1 MTVAGAAKRRVLVV
15 SHYPVFGGPHNVAMR
30 VNAALTGTGWEIRM
44 LVPEGPG
51 NAVERLRAGGVCVYR
66 LPLHRLRKG
75 VDPRGQAAF
84 VAKLPSE
91 VAGIR
96 RLLREEAIDVLLL
109 GGYLNPHGAIA
120 ARLEGVPIVWQV
132 ANVHTFSVL
141 RPALIRM
148 IESFADAIMF
158 TSERLRQVYMGERAS
173 RVRVFPFY
181 PPVDTRLFF
190 SSEAKRRETRRRL
203 GIPDDAPVVGTVGN
217 VTPQKGMEYFFQA
230 AQIILSSH
238 PDCRFLIVGDNTSH
252 RDYNEKILAQI
263 QRLELSPERLIFT
276 GALPDVENY
285 YPAMD
290 IKLITSLWEGVPTA
304 VLEAMASGLPV
315 VTTDVGGLREVVGD
329 GERGFVVPSRDPAA
343 SAAAALRLLDNDRL
357 RREMAQRARRH
368 AVEHFDVAICAE
380 VHRQAFEAAIE
391 HRTVRE
397 S

>member
-1 MTVAGAAKRRVLVV
+1 M
-15 SHYPVFGGPHNVAMR
+15 
-30 VNAALTGTGWEIRM
+30 
-44 LVPEGPG
+44 
-51 NAVERLRAGGVCVYR
+51 
-66 LPLHRLRKG
+66 
-75 VDPRGQAAF
+75 
-84 VAKLPSE
+84 
-91 VAGIR
+91 
-96 RLLREEAIDVLLL
+96 
-109 GGYLNPHGAIA
+109 
-120 ARLEGVPIVWQV
+120 
-132 ANVHTFSVL
+132 
-141 RPALIRM
+141 
-148 IESFADAIMF
+148 
-158 TSERLRQVYMGERAS
+158 
-173 RVRVFPFY
+173 
-181 PPVDTRLFF
+181 
-190 SSEAKRRETRRRL
+190 
-203 GIPDDAPVVGTVGN
+203 VGTVGN

-276 GALPDVENY
+276 GALPDVSHH
-285 YPAMD
+285 PVMD

-380 VHRQAFEAAIE
+380 VHLGRHSKPRFSIE
-391 HRTVRE
+391 QYE
-397 S
+397 KAE

>member
-1 MTVAGAAKRRVLVV
+1 M
-15 SHYPVFGGPHNVAMR
+15 
-30 VNAALTGTGWEIRM
+30 
-44 LVPEGPG
+44 
-51 NAVERLRAGGVCVYR
+51 
-66 LPLHRLRKG
+66 
-75 VDPRGQAAF
+75 
-84 VAKLPSE
+84 
-91 VAGIR
+91 
-96 RLLREEAIDVLLL
+96 
-109 GGYLNPHGAIA
+109 
-120 ARLEGVPIVWQV
+120 
-132 ANVHTFSVL
+132 
-141 RPALIRM
+141 
-148 IESFADAIMF
+148 
-158 TSERLRQVYMGERAS
+158 
-173 RVRVFPFY
+173 
-181 PPVDTRLFF
+181 
-190 SSEAKRRETRRRL
+190 
-203 GIPDDAPVVGTVGN
+203 
-217 VTPQKGMEYFFQA
+217 
-230 AQIILSSH
+230 
-238 PDCRFLIVGDNTSH
+238 
-252 RDYNEKILAQI
+252 
-263 QRLELSPERLIFT
+263 ELSPERLIFT